1 MPSSYSFNVEGSQP
15 EPTSTSYR
23 PNKTGE
29 TASSAPSSSEPK
41 TATGMSNGVSNN
53 NDLNVD
59 KEGVPDKENY
69 DKAINKIAN
78 DAKDKNDAD
87 LDAKWRA
94 NYVATPYDG
103 PSKKR
108 SEGTETNGRP
118 KASNG
123 KTESLKEDDDLDA
136 RWKMNYVPTPYDINK
151 VEVQEATEDAPP
163 VRRIPARPKW
173 TNKTEFLFSCFS
185 LTVGMGNVVRFPYMA
200 YNHGGGAFLLLY
212 VIFLTLVGV
221 PLFFLELGLGQ
232 YAQLGPLNVFK
243 CVSAMQGIGVAMSV
257 LSLLTAVYAN
267 QMVAYCLYYLFAS
280 LAYIGSP
287 LPWTSCGHA
296 WNTHHCYEMGA
307 PRSLILLGNT
317 TIIAASPHSKF
328 KQTAAQQFFSNQVL
342 HKPVFRVPSDDI
354 GTIRW
359 DLTLCLV
366 LAWTLVFLVVLRGV
380 KSTGKAAYA
389 LAIIPV
395 VVLFILMINGLLMQ
409 GADIGLLYLFAPRWS
424 DLTNLTVWAKALEQ
438 VLVSLSL
445 AHGGVI
451 MYGSYNSFRNKVHLD
466 AVVMCVGDLVVSII
480 ASVAVFAVLG
490 AMAHEL
496 GLRDVAN
503 LPDMGESLALVV
515 YPSAIGSA
523 LPVPHLWAV
532 LFYVALITL
541 GLGSL
546 AGHVHVVVG
555 GILDTVPRLRA
566 SAMTV
571 AGGLCCCGAL
581 LALPLCAEERGY
593 FLLNMLSQYGV
604 GVSVMVV
611 AACELL
617 TLSWLYGVR
626 RLSEDFAFMLGYNP
640 SIFWKLCWTFLSPVT
655 VIVMLIFSVLTWTD
669 PAAALDSDPTWATPL
684 RWTLTAVSIGWI
696 PVVFILMVC
705 KRLVT

>member
-1 MPSSYSFNVEGSQP
+1 
-15 EPTSTSYR
+15 
-23 PNKTGE
+23 
-29 TASSAPSSSEPK
+29 
-41 TATGMSNGVSNN
+41 MSNGVSNN

-151 VEVQEATEDAPP
+151 EATEDAPP

-185 LTVGMGNVVRFPYMA
+185 LTVGMGNVVRFPSIPA
-200 YNHGGGAFLLLY
+200 SVRDIPDAGRCAAVLPGAR
-212 VIFLTLVGV
+212 
-221 PLFFLELGLGQ
+221 
-232 YAQLGPLNVFK
+232 
-243 CVSAMQGIGVAMSV
+243 
-257 LSLLTAVYAN
+257 
-267 QMVAYCLYYLFAS
+267 
-280 LAYIGSP
+280 
-287 LPWTSCGHA
+287 
-296 WNTHHCYEMGA
+296 
-307 PRSLILLGNT
+307 PRSVRAARTSQRLQVRLRYAGSVYVC
-317 TIIAASPHSKF
+317 TIMIRYAG
-328 KQTAAQQFFSNQVL
+328 NQVL

-581 LALPLCAEERGY
+581 LALPLCAELTMSSLYTLQERGY

-655 VIVMLIFSVLTWTD
+655 VIQMARVFGPALSWGPGD
-669 PAAALDSDPTWATPL
+669 PDARQLLVAARRAGEKTK
-684 RWTLTAVSIGWI
+684 IGI
-696 PVVFILMVC
+696 DNPGLSYNN
-705 KRLVT
+705 